1 MPTGHQPCAPCVD
14 ASVACDSSVPRHRVR
29 AASQELPCPRPANR
43 RTTSCPCWR
52 PACGRHRTL
61 SGGSPPRTPAQP
73 PTPAT
78 VRPDGVRHV
87 AGRSGRGGRSIRRP
101 VNPLTGPTRY
111 NFLYSSSRPAL
122 RAASGRPPARQRH
135 DGHRGAGLT
144 LPPGHRRDAPA
155 STYGLRPVPNSP
167 ARTPD
172 GSRSR
177 PRRRTR
183 PGRSGTTPRTE
194 TARPIPRPPPSRAPG
209 GSSSPRSVASTRR
222 TARR

>member
-1 MPTGHQPCAPCVD
+1 MRTLRG
-14 ASVACDSSVPRHRVR
+14 RVR
-29 AASQELPCPRPANR
+29 GLRQQRPEAPRP
-43 RTTSCPCWR
+43 
-52 PACGRHRTL
+52 GRVAGVAMSAAGKPKDHFVSVL
-61 SGGSPPRTPAQP
+61 ASGVREAPD
-73 PTPAT
+73 T
-78 VRPDGVRHV
+78 VRRQPAADTSTATDTSHRPSGRCPAHV

-194 TARPIPRPPPSRAPG
+194 TARPIPRPPPSTAPG